1 MKKYKL
7 TRNPG
12 LKIIAFV
19 FAVLLWLIVANVDDP
34 VARRTYSDIP
44 VVFANDDIISQEG
57 NVYQVLDEQSVS
69 VVVSAR
75 GSVLQDIHSDD
86 IVATADIKEMD
97 TDTGLVPIQ
106 VTINNL
112 SAGNDYQSAEAL
124 PRNIRIQVEKTGKK
138 VLSLS
143 VDQTGEPRDGYV
155 LGDMTVS
162 PEQITITG
170 PESRIEQIDQAVA
183 LIDVE
188 GISRDSDVTAELR
201 LYDAYGN
208 QVSTNQLYNNLGDDG
223 ITVHVEVL
231 QKKTVPVTFNVSGTP
246 ADGYRYVECTSEPES
261 VQICGKSDVLREV
274 DSIEVP
280 ADVLNIDGA
289 SENMT
294 ETVDITPYLPDEVE
308 LYEESSGKISVTVV
322 IEEED
327 TRTIDFMVS
336 SIRITNLSDDLQVSY
351 EPDAEISLQFRGEQD
366 LLDVLDISNAVSI
379 NLKDYKQAGTY
390 NIPVEIDVPDG
401 IEVVGE
407 PTVSITL
414 QKKENTSDTND
425 QEESDNTQH

>member
-1 MKKYKL
+1 M
-7 TRNPG
+7 T
-12 LKIIAFV
+12 
-19 FAVLLWLIVANVDDP
+19 
-34 VARRTYSDIP
+34 
-44 VVFANDDIISQEG
+44 
-57 NVYQVLDEQSVS
+57 
-69 VVVSAR
+69 
-75 GSVLQDIHSDD
+75 H
-86 IVATADIKEMD
+86 TAI
-97 TDTGLVPIQ
+97 
-106 VTINNL
+106 
-112 SAGNDYQSAEAL
+112 
-124 PRNIRIQVEKTGKK
+124 
-138 VLSLS
+138 
-143 VDQTGEPRDGYV
+143 
-155 LGDMTVS
+155 
-162 PEQITITG
+162 
-170 PESRIEQIDQAVA
+170 
-183 LIDVE
+183 
-188 GISRDSDVTAELR
+188 
-201 LYDAYGN
+201 
-208 QVSTNQLYNNLGDDG
+208 TNQLYNNLGDDG